1 MIITKSSDLVIRN
14 LLDLVVRG
22 RIRPGDKLPSTKNL
36 AQQMGVSVVSARE
49 AVQSLATIGLLEIS
63 HGRGIFLTEGAP
75 VIEELLEARKVIESY
90 NAMMAAQNAD
100 ENALAPMK
108 DLLDEM
114 DKSIASGDLDAY
126 SEADYAFHL
135 LIGKAACNRILFKTL
150 ENVKDLLRYQQSVIN
165 RLPNIVLTS
174 KSKHWELFQAIR
186 QGDPESARRIMAE
199 HITEVIDSWKGN
211 AASLEAGQGR
221 GGQRRAQGPMSRGQ
235 RREGGRERGQGRKST
250 G

>member
-14 LLDLVVRG
+14 LLDLAVKG
-22 RIRPGDKLPSTKNL
+22 RIRPGDKLPSTRSL
-36 AQQMGVSVVSARE
+36 AKQMGVSIVSARE

-90 NAMMAAQNAD
+90 NAMMAARND
-100 ENALAPMK
+100 DDSALALMK
-108 DLLDEM
+108 DLLEEM
-114 DKSIASGDLDAY
+114 NKNIESGDIDAY
-126 SEADYAFHL
+126 SEADYEFHL

-165 RLPNIVLTS
+165 RAPQYCPDSRRSSTGS
-174 KSKHWELFQAIR
+174 FFQAIR
-186 QGDPESARRIMAE
+186 TEGSRIGAADYGRAYYRGDRFVE
-199 HITEVIDSWKGN
+199 
-211 AASLEAGQGR
+211 GQC
-221 GGQRRAQGPMSRGQ
+221 QFY
-235 RREGGRERGQGRKST
+235 T